1 MPKRLLRLGLSLWM
15 ICDMVFDAMQMRT
28 YWNHANAHRELS
40 YFICAMTSW
49 FLPPLIYLFV
59 SWFLLNGKGKIF
71 STLMQKNFG
80 QGLQESNWCKQFL
93 LFLVFLLLDLTK
105 ATIMVYLYIPA
116 MDVILAFS
124 EIIYGRNKKMS
135 QAMPGLK
142 LFEQFGEAV
151 PQIVIALAFY
161 INVNK
166 GSDTLL
172 GTIELQN
179 QSVKLSKTLV
189 SILLSVGSI
198 LIGIAGGAKNWKTTR
213 AMVEHNTEEFN
224 ALTAPRKE
232 LERVWKT
239 VGNVPHDI
247 VGSTN
252 NLAGRAVR
260 RLSIHRRR

>member
-1 MPKRLLRLGLSLWM
+1 
-15 ICDMVFDAMQMRT
+15 
-28 YWNHANAHRELS
+28 
-40 YFICAMTSW
+40 
-49 FLPPLIYLFV
+49 
-59 SWFLLNGKGKIF
+59 
-71 STLMQKNFG
+71 
-80 QGLQESNWCKQFL
+80 
-93 LFLVFLLLDLTK
+93 
-105 ATIMVYLYIPA
+105 

-179 QSVKLSKTLV
+179 QIKLSKTLVSIELQNQSVKLSKTLV

-224 ALTAPRKE
+224 ALTLPRE
-232 LERVWKT
+232 DLERIYKT
-239 VGNVPHDI
+239 IGNVP
-247 VGSTN
+247 
-252 NLAGRAVR
+252 NLERIYKTIGNVPPTLREEPGDG
-260 RLSIHRRR
+260 

>member
-1 MPKRLLRLGLSLWM
+1 
-15 ICDMVFDAMQMRT
+15 
-28 YWNHANAHRELS
+28 
-40 YFICAMTSW
+40 
-49 FLPPLIYLFV
+49 
-59 SWFLLNGKGKIF
+59 
-71 STLMQKNFG
+71 
-80 QGLQESNWCKQFL
+80 
-93 LFLVFLLLDLTK
+93 
-105 ATIMVYLYIPA
+105 
-116 MDVILAFS
+116 
-124 EIIYGRNKKMS
+124 MS

-151 PQIVIALAFY
+151 PQIAIALAFY
-161 INVNK
+161 INVHN
-166 GSDTLL
+166 DNDNF

-179 QSVKLSKTLV
+179 KSVKLSKTLV

-198 LIGIAGGAKNWKTTR
+198 LIGIAGGAKSWKTTR